1 MLFWIVAGGL
11 SALVAL
17 LLARPLLAPPS
28 AAPEASPD
36 QAIYRDQLREVD
48 RDLAR
53 GVLAPEE
60 AERARTE
67 IARRLLSAD
76 RAGPARTAEAPRPA
90 AVAAAG
96 VAAVVV
102 VLGSL
107 VLYSVIGRPGAED
120 LPRAERLALA
130 QELRD
135 ARPSQA
141 EAEAAA
147 LQAFPPPEPQAP
159 ADYLKMIEELRR
171 VVPTRPE
178 DLQGWELLALH
189 EARLGRYAA
198 AARAQERVVALR
210 GEEATVGDWLAL
222 GDRMVAAAGGTVTP
236 EAESVLGE
244 IAEREPE
251 NLGLHYYLGLLEAQ
265 TGRPDRAFPLWRKVV
280 EEMPEGS
287 LHRRL
292 ALGQIE
298 EVAWLAGVDY
308 EAPAS
313 PAPPGPTEDEM
324 AATAEMD
331 PAQREEMIRGMVESL
346 ASRLAS
352 EGGPAADWARLIAS
366 LGVLGDAQ
374 RAQAILTEA
383 RGAFEGDAEAQ
394 ALLDEAV
401 AASGL
406 SE

>member
-1 MLFWIVAGGL
+1 
-11 SALVAL
+11 
-17 LLARPLLAPPS
+17 
-28 AAPEASPD
+28 
-36 QAIYRDQLREVD
+36 
-48 RDLAR
+48 
-53 GVLAPEE
+53 
-60 AERARTE
+60 
-67 IARRLLSAD
+67 
-76 RAGPARTAEAPRPA
+76 
-90 AVAAAG
+90 
-96 VAAVVV
+96 
-102 VLGSL
+102 
-107 VLYSVIGRPGAED
+107 
-120 LPRAERLALA
+120 
-130 QELRD
+130 
-135 ARPSQA
+135 
-141 EAEAAA
+141 
-147 LQAFPPPEPQAP
+147 
-159 ADYLKMIEELRR
+159 
-171 VVPTRPE
+171 
-178 DLQGWELLALH
+178 
-189 EARLGRYAA
+189 
-198 AARAQERVVALR
+198 
-210 GEEATVGDWLAL
+210 
-222 GDRMVAAAGGTVTP
+222 MVAAAGGTVTP

-366 LGVLGDAQ
+366 LGVLGDAE
-374 RAQAILTEA
+374 RAQAILTRRA
-383 RGAFEGDAEAQ
+383 GSFEGDCRAAQ
-394 ALLDEAV
+394 APAGRGVRARRGFRMICPMVAESFAAAAAARRGGGGARPGDRDDPGRAVSDLRRRVATRPRDGEADEVHAGRAAPSEIARARDLKGSCWGCRCNMDGSEGPRAQSTRAFARNLERLTDLPIRVWDERLSTV
-401 AASGL
+401 AAERALLEADTVAQASRRDDRPRGGGVHPPGDAGPAGASGGARRWMR
-406 SE
+406 SGVGPSRRAPAERSA